1 MTITREA
8 LETIRA
14 HAERG
19 YPFEIC
25 GLLVGKLVE
34 DERRIHEAWP
44 IENAWEADPE
54 ERARLLASLGKGPDS
69 KSAEEWDAY
78 GEGRRFLVSPRDVML
93 AMKRARS
100 LQMDL
105 LGVYHTH
112 PNHPAIPSGFD
123 RDAASPGWS
132 YIIASVIDGKVA
144 ACRSWELEETGKQF
158 LEEEVRILD

>member
-8 LETIRA
+8 LETIRS

-19 YPFEIC
+19 YPLEIC
-25 GLLVGKLVE
+25 GLLVGKQVE

-44 IENAWEADPE
+44 IENAWEAEPE
-54 ERARLLASLGKGPDS
+54 ERARLLATLASGS
-69 KSAEEWDAY
+69 EAKSAADWDAH
-78 GEGRRFLVSPRDVML
+78 GEERRFLVSPRDVHL
-93 AMKRARS
+93 AFKRAREMK
-100 LQMDL
+100 LDL

-123 RDAASPGWS
+123 RDAATPGWS

-144 ACRSWELEETGKQF
+144 ACRSWELEESGEQF